1 MNEERL
7 RWFRQSVERV
17 KAEVG
22 KVIVGQEDVVEG
34 ILLCLLAGGHVL
46 LEGVPGVGK
55 TKIVRTLSAVLDLK
69 FSRIQFTPD
78 LMPADITGTE
88 ILIEDPDGGR
98 SFRFQPGPI
107 FANVILADEIN
118 RATPRTQSA
127 LLEAMQERQVT
138 VSGKSY
144 KLDEPF
150 IVLATQNPIEM
161 EGTYTLPEAQLDRFT
176 FKLKVEHASYEGMRE
191 ILRRTTYGE
200 EPMPERVIGAEEIM
214 EMQKLVRDVPVASHV
229 EDYIINLIRMTHP
242 SGDDAP
248 DIVRRY
254 VEYGSSVRG
263 AQAIVLTAKARALCR
278 GRYNVSLDDVR
289 AVAMPALRHR
299 IIKSYEAE
307 VEGIEADQIIEDLLR
322 WRGRGS
328 PAY

>member
-1 MNEERL
+1 MNEDRL
-7 RWFRQSVERV
+7 HWFRQSVERIR
-17 KAEVG
+17 AEVG

-88 ILIEDPDGGR
+88 ILIENPDGGR

-176 FKLKVEHASYEGMRE
+176 FKLKVGYSSHEEMRE

-214 EMQKLVRDVPVASHV
+214 EMRKLVRDVPVATHV
-229 EDYIINLIRMTHP
+229 EDYIINLVRMTHP
-242 SGDDAP
+242 SQDAP
-248 DIVRRY
+248 DIVRSY

-278 GRYNVSLDDVR
+278 GRYNVSLDDVH

-307 VEGIEADQIIEDLLR
+307 VEGIDADRIINELLER
-322 WRGRGS
+322 VER
-328 PAY
+328 